1 MKKTIITIIL
11 ALLFVINAVVAA
23 FIFVDIQVLT
33 FPKTTIRIDIVEI
46 NTDEI
51 IIRHDLQLY
60 NPNSFE
66 MILKDFQI
74 VATTTDGE
82 EVTNLTIEG
91 GSIPGQSHRNFTGS
105 GLISM
110 KGDLSGLLTST
121 ITGIIGLNFLG
132 VIQKTIPLELTVLTS
147 LKDALKKIALPTI
160 SVRAEFG
167 TITRHAIN
175 ITTYLDV
182 SNPNPFGMSINAFTL
197 TITNETGRNVGSF
210 MIAGSQ
216 IPAESAVTL
225 EGSGSVLIEALN
237 AKKLLISLQADA
249 SANVAGI
256 NQSLPISADIEIVI
270 PDLNQFI
277 PADTPLELSL
287 GVDLQRTRGG
297 LKGNMTL
304 EVYNPTKI
312 PLIVSD
318 IVVFYYGVKNNQKYY
333 VADGSLGSGELI
345 PEGTTVLYGDI
356 VLQYLKL
363 LSFSVSGI
371 LPDMVFAQLRA
382 NLSIPGVTFKI
393 PVAIGTYIDLNPL
406 RPTR

>member
-1 MKKTIITIIL
+1 MKKTIIAIIL
-11 ALLFVINAVVAA
+11 ALLFIINIIVAA

-33 FPKTTIRIDIVEI
+33 FPQTTIRIDVIEI
-46 NTDEI
+46 NSDEI
-51 IIRHDLQLY
+51 IIRHHLQLY
-60 NPNSFE
+60 NPNPFE
-66 MILKDFQI
+66 MILRDFQI
-74 VATTTDGE
+74 VATTTEGE

-91 GSIPGQSHRNFTGS
+91 GSIPGQSDKNFTGS
-105 GLISM
+105 GLIAM
-110 KGDLSGLLTST
+110 KGNLSGLLSIK

-132 VIQKTIPLELTVLTS
+132 VVKKTIPLELTVLTS

-175 ITTYLDV
+175 IMTYLDV
-182 SNPNPFGMSINAFTL
+182 SNPNPFGMSVNEFTL
-197 TITNETGRNVGSF
+197 TITNETGGSVGGF

-225 EGSGSVLIEALN
+225 EGSGSVRIEALN
-237 AKKLLISLQADA
+237 AKKLFIALHAEA
-249 SANVAGI
+249 GANIAGI
-256 NQSLPISADIEIVI
+256 NKSLPISADIEIVI

-277 PADTPLELSL
+277 PAGTPLELSL

-312 PLIVSD
+312 PLIASD

-333 VADGSLGSGELI
+333 VADGSLSSGELI
-345 PEGTTVLYGDI
+345 PEGTTILYGDI
-356 VLQYLKL
+356 VLRYLKL
-363 LSFSVSGI
+363 LNFSGRGI

-382 NLSIPGVTFKI
+382 NLSLPGVTLKI
-393 PVAIGTYIDLNPL
+393 PVAIGTYIDFHPL
-406 RPTR
+406 RLSR

>member
-33 FPKTTIRIDIVEI
+33 FPKTTIRIDVVEI

-51 IIRHDLQLY
+51 IIRHNLQLY

-105 GLISM
+105 GLIAM

-318 IVVFYYGVKNNQKYY
+318 IVVFYYGIKNNQKYY

>member
-33 FPKTTIRIDIVEI
+33 FPKTTIRIDVVEI